1 MSIKIEEN
9 NIKAFDVAVATEMDK
24 AIKHCEKDLSSVNT
38 GKASASMVEDLKV
51 ECYGNMMPLREL
63 AAISTPE
70 SNMIAIQPW
79 DKGSVSAIEK
89 AILASHLGMTP
100 NTQGNII
107 RLELPPMSG
116 ARRDELVKLVS
127 KKLEDAK
134 VAIRNVRKD
143 IGNVIKD
150 NEKKKT
156 ISEDFV
162 KRLTKNLQDL
172 TDKFVA
178 QIDALGEKKK
188 KDLKTA

>member
-9 NIKAFDVAVATEMDK
+9 NIKAFDISVATEMDK

-38 GKASASMVEDLKV
+38 GKASANMVEDLKV

-70 SNMIAIQPW
+70 SNMIVIQPW

-100 NTQGNII
+100 NTQGSII

-116 ARRDELVKLVS
+116 SRRDELVKLVS

-143 IGNVIKD
+143 VGNVIKD

-156 ISEDFV
+156 VSEDFV
-162 KRLTKNLQDL
+162 KRLTKSLQDL

>member
-9 NIKAFDVAVATEMDK
+9 NIKAFDISVAAEMEK

-38 GKASASMVEDLKV
+38 GKASANMVEDLKV
-51 ECYGNMMPLREL
+51 ECYGNLMPLREL

-70 SNMIAIQPW
+70 SNMIVIQPW

-89 AILASHLGMTP
+89 AILASHLGITP
-100 NTQGNII
+100 NTQGSVI

-116 ARRDELVKLVS
+116 ARREELVKIVS

-156 ISEDFV
+156 VSEDFV

-188 KDLKTA
+188 KDLKTV